1 MRLHWNQIVSNAVTV
16 LVAAVFVGAATQ
28 LWHGV
33 STIDSRID
41 SNLSHIRATQEVL
54 SPKVD
59 KIEKK
64 LVEILKHV
72 EAHDKIKF
80 ELPEKGSSDLIDEK
94 RIYYGTL
101 SKKLYCKLNGYD
113 FIVGD
118 EIDYAKIEDAGEDYG
133 WLKVYKLLECYFDYD
148 YIFISD
154 GDVSVM
160 NFETKLEDIADQY
173 FDDETFMLITKD
185 QHDFNS
191 GNILIKGKNQK
202 FYDYICKWKELLR
215 TPFDEVAY
223 YEQPSLIHMIRH
235 TDFGSVV
242 KTIDQSIMNSY
253 CPHANHSF
261 SAEHTEGTGCA
272 KTYEEGDFLIHYAAQ
287 GNRPRGES
295 LSEDLM
301 KERLIK
307 ALELYSPRST
317 PAQMRATRQKI
328 QKLLRCN

>member
-1 MRLHWNQIVSNAVTV
+1 MKKEFMNKYNNADK
-16 LVAAVFVGAATQ
+16 LA
-28 LWHGV
+28 
-33 STIDSRID
+33 
-41 SNLSHIRATQEVL
+41 
-54 SPKVD
+54 SPKIAVLTCLIGQCFRD
-59 KIEKK
+59 K
-64 LVEILKHV
+64 V
-72 EAHDKIKF
+72 
-80 ELPEKGSSDLIDEK
+80 
-94 RIYYGTL
+94 YYGTL
-101 SKKLYCKLNGYD
+101 SKNLYCKLNGYD
-113 FIVGD
+113 FIV
-118 EIDYAKIEDAGEDYG
+118 
-133 WLKVYKLLECYFDYD
+133 ECYFDYD